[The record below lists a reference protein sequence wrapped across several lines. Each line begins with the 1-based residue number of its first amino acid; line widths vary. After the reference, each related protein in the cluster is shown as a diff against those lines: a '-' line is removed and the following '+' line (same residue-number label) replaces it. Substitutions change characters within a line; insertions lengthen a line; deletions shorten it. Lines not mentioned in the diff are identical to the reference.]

1 MRRPIAAVDWAGA
14 GLCAGVLLAIAALSA
29 RPAAAQEPR
38 FAAVAVSPTKLYS
51 SQSHGSPQ
59 AAVESHALQTCQ
71 ASGAKDCTLVHTVMN
86 GCVAVAIPAK
96 AIPNYYGY
104 GSGTTRESAAAQA
117 LADCAKGGVI
127 GCEVPEAPC
136 SSDDLRWD
144 SPLPLPP
151 GGKPGS
157 VDPRLVGLWKLNI
170 DSGIWVWQISANG
183 TYTVHSEAP
192 DNAPSSTGTFAASNG
207 KYTMH
212 AITTQYDDQGTYT
225 LPSSGVMVA
234 SGKLG
239 TGTWYRIASDPNP

>member
-1 MRRPIAAVDWAGA
+1 MDWTGA

-104 GSGTTRESAAAQA
+104 GSGTTREGAATQA
-117 LADCAKGGVI
+117 LAECAKGGAV
-127 GCEVPEAPC
+127 GCLVRDAPC

-151 GGKPGS
+151 GGQAGS
-157 VDPRLVGLWKLNI
+157 VDPGVVGLWKLSVV
-170 DSGIWVWQISANG
+170 SGIWICQFSADG
-183 TYTVHSEAP
+183 AYTFHSEAT
-192 DNAPSSTGTFAASNG
+192 DNTSPNAGTFSASNG
-207 KYTMH
+207 KYTLH
-212 AITTQYDDQGTYT
+212 AITMLWDDLGTYT
-225 LPSSGVMVA
+225 MQGSGVMVMT
-234 SGKLG
+234 GKLG
-239 TGTWYRIASDPNP
+239 TGTWVRIASDPNP